1 MEFVD
6 PPLTVLVVE
15 DNPNDAM
22 LIERHLGN
30 ARTAFL
36 PDEVEVYHERRL
48 EDGVDRAD
56 DVAVDLLLLDLGL
69 PESDGAETFARVRD
83 RLPEVP
89 VVVLTNLDDDRTAVD
104 LLQRG
109 AQDYLNKRNL
119 SEEQLVKSVRYALER
134 QAQKRKLRTT
144 TEQLEVLNRIL
155 RHDVRNDMSV
165 VLGWA
170 DLLEGHT
177 DETGQEYVQRILD
190 AGAHVTELTETAR
203 DYADTVTGGGD
214 LETHPVSL
222 RETLRHE
229 VDLQREAFPDAE
241 FVVDG
246 EIPDLDVAANEL
258 LRSVFKNILNN
269 AVRHN
274 KGSDPVV
281 EVRCD
286 VDPDA
291 VTVSIADN
299 GPGVPDGQKAS
310 IFGEGEKGLES
321 TGTGIGLY
329 LVKTLIDQ
337 YEGSVAVA
345 DNEPT
350 GSVFSVQLPR
360 AD

>member
-1 MEFVD
+1 MGRQGLDQRSDFRSLVDELDGVAIWFVSGEGEFDYISDGFESIWGISPDAVRDD
-6 PPLTVLVVE
+6 PSR
-15 DNPNDAM
+15 
-22 LIERHLGN
+22 LIETIHPADRERVRSQIQGSD
-30 ARTAFL
+30 
-36 PDEVEVYHERRL
+36 PEVESSYEGRIVRP
-48 EDGVDRAD
+48 DG
-56 DVAVDLLLLDLGL
+56 
-69 PESDGAETFARVRD
+69 TVRWVQTRQFPLRD
-83 RLPEVP
+83 STGEVTT
-89 VVVLTNLDDDRTAVD
+89 VVGVNTDFT
-104 LLQRG
+104 
-109 AQDYLNKRNL
+109 
-119 SEEQLVKSVRYALER
+119 E
-134 QAQKRKLRTT
+134 QKRRERELAT
-144 TEQLEVLNRIL
+144 LNRIL